1 MIFFNSLNDLFLN
14 SIKTKEIIK
23 NIVLFLLLTNLI
35 INIFA
40 VYLKENKIKKILN
53 ITCDFLLIIELI
65 LIFILFY
72 FDIKINDN
80 PLQELGID
88 AILFWMACFFHNS
101 DFFKENK
108 KKENELNETEN
119 IDNNEEEI
127 KAKITKYK
135 NNLKIIEVNDK
146 KFYLVPY
153 KSYFDY
159 NNVKELKI
167 RILNDMELCFNSFV
181 NENYLEP
188 IFSLLENEIDEKN
201 DSVYWNSLKNKV
213 LYVMIL
219 IATYIKREEL
229 INEKGKTMG
238 EISKT
243 DSLAI
248 SKKIQTLNID
258 FMIKY
263 FTNFKEDI
271 YEKFLFFAGK
281 IPNTCD
287 KEIRGTDIKVE
298 NGLFFK
304 YFDVD
309 NELNKELIDL
319 LKKQY
324 PFDIE
329 LIEKGLHPKIVG
341 MIEEITTEYQEHALY
356 GIVCNIEIELKKLV
370 EKYKNLNRYFCL
382 FK

>member
-1 MIFFNSLNDLFLN
+1 MIFFNNLNDLFLN
-14 SIKTKEIIK
+14 LIKTKELIR
-23 NIVLFLLLTNLI
+23 NITIFLLLINSI
-35 INIFA
+35 INIYF
-40 VYLKENKIKKILN
+40 VYSKKNKKNKFLN
-53 ITCDFLLIIELI
+53 FTYNFLFIIELI
-65 LIFILFY
+65 LVFILFY
-72 FDIKINDN
+72 VDIKNNVNLFD
-80 PLQELGID
+80 ELAMD
-88 AILFWMACFFHNS
+88 AFLFLMVCLFHDRTFLNE
-101 DFFKENK
+101 KE
-108 KKENELNETEN
+108 KKESELNKTEN
-119 IDNNEEEI
+119 IDNNKEEI
-127 KAKITKYK
+127 KEKITKYK
-135 NNLKIIEVNDK
+135 NNLKIIEVNDE

-181 NENYLEP
+181 NENYLDT
-188 IFSLLENEIDEKN
+188 IFSLLENEVDEKN
-201 DSVYWNSLKNKV
+201 NNMYWNTLKNKV

-229 INEKGKTMG
+229 INEKGKTIS

-263 FTNFKEDI
+263 FTNFKQDI
-271 YEKFLFFAGK
+271 FEKFLFFAGK

-287 KEIRGTDIKVE
+287 KEIRGTDIRVK

-304 YFDVD
+304 YFDVN

-329 LIEKGLHPKIVG
+329 LIEKGLQPKIVG
-341 MIEEITTEYQEHALY
+341 MIEEITTEYREHALY
-356 GIVCNIEIELKKLV
+356 GIVCNIEIELKKIV
-370 EKYKNLNRYFCL
+370 EKYK
-382 FK
+382 K

>member
-1 MIFFNSLNDLFLN
+1 MIFFNSLNNLFLN
-14 SIKTKEIIK
+14 STKTKEIIR
-23 NIVLFLLLTNLI
+23 NISIFLLLINSI
-35 INIFA
+35 INIYF
-40 VYLKENKIKKILN
+40 YSKKNKENKFLN
-53 ITCDFLLIIELI
+53 FTYNFLFIIELI
-65 LIFILFY
+65 LVFILFY
-72 FDIKINDN
+72 VDIKINEDLFN
-80 PLQELGID
+80 ELAID
-88 AILFWMACFFHNS
+88 AFLFLLVCLFHDN
-101 DFFKENK
+101 DFLNKSK
-108 KKENELNETEN
+108 KKELNETEN
-119 IDNNEEEI
+119 VDNNVEEI
-127 KAKITKYK
+127 KTKITKYK
-135 NNLKIIEVNDK
+135 NNLKIIEVNNE

-159 NNVKELKI
+159 SNVKELKI

-229 INEKGKTMG
+229 INEKGKTMS

-243 DSLAI
+243 DILAI

>member
-1 MIFFNSLNDLFLN
+1 MINS
-14 SIKTKEIIK
+14 
-23 NIVLFLLLTNLI
+23 I
-35 INIFA
+35 INIYFA
-40 VYLKENKIKKILN
+40 YSKKNKKNNFLN
-53 ITCDFLLIIELI
+53 FTYNFLFIIELI
-65 LIFILFY
+65 LVFILFY
-72 FDIKINDN
+72 VDIKNN
-80 PLQELGID
+80 VNLFNELAID
-88 AILFWMACFFHNS
+88 AFLFLLVCLFHDN
-101 DFFKENK
+101 DFLNKSK
-108 KKENELNETEN
+108 KKKLNETEN
-119 IDNNEEEI
+119 VDNNVEEI
-127 KAKITKYK
+127 KTKIMKYK
-135 NNLKIIEVNDK
+135 NNLKIIEVNNE
-146 KFYLVPY
+146 KFYLVSY

-159 NNVKELKI
+159 SNVKELKI

-229 INEKGKTMG
+229 INEKGKTMS

-258 FMIKY
+258 FITKY
-263 FTNFKEDI
+263 FTNFKQDI
-271 YEKFLFFAGK
+271 FERFLFFAGK
-281 IPNTCD
+281 IPSTCD
-287 KEIRGTDIKVE
+287 KEIRGTDIRVE

-304 YFDVD
+304 YFNVD

-329 LIEKGLHPKIVG
+329 IIEKGLHPKIVG

-370 EKYKNLNRYFCL
+370 ERYK
-382 FK
+382 K

>member
-14 SIKTKEIIK
+14 LTKTKEIIR
-23 NIVLFLLLTNLI
+23 NISIFLLLINSI
-35 INIFA
+35 INIYF
-40 VYLKENKIKKILN
+40 YSKRNKENKFLN
-53 ITCDFLLIIELI
+53 FTYNFLLIIELI
-65 LIFILFY
+65 LVFILFY
-72 FDIKINDN
+72 VDIKINEDLFN
-80 PLQELGID
+80 ELAID
-88 AILFWMACFFHNS
+88 AFLFLLVCLFHDN
-101 DFFKENK
+101 DFLNKSK
-108 KKENELNETEN
+108 KKKLNETEN
-119 IDNNEEEI
+119 VNTKLINSTEEEI
-127 KAKITKYK
+127 KTKITKYK
-135 NNLKIIEVNDK
+135 NNFKIIEVNNE

-229 INEKGKTMG
+229 INEKGKTMS

-263 FTNFKEDI
+263 FTNFKQDI
-271 YEKFLFFAGK
+271 FERFLFFAGK
-281 IPNTCD
+281 IPSTCD

-304 YFDVD
+304 YFNVD

-329 LIEKGLHPKIVG
+329 IIEKGLQPKIVG

-370 EKYKNLNRYFCL
+370 ERYK
-382 FK
+382 K

>member
-1 MIFFNSLNDLFLN
+1 MIFFNSLNDLFFN

-23 NIVLFLLLTNLI
+23 NIVLFLLLINSI
-35 INIFA
+35 INIYFA
-40 VYLKENKIKKILN
+40 YSKKNKKNKFLN
-53 ITCDFLLIIELI
+53 FTYNFLFIIELI
-65 LIFILFY
+65 LVFILFY
-72 FDIKINDN
+72 VDIKNNVNLFD
-80 PLQELGID
+80 ELAMD
-88 AILFWMACFFHNS
+88 AFLFLMVCLFHDRTFLNE
-101 DFFKENK
+101 KE
-108 KKENELNETEN
+108 KKESELNKTEN
-119 IDNNEEEI
+119 VDNNDEEI
-127 KAKITKYK
+127 KAKIMKYK
-135 NNLKIIEVNDK
+135 NNLKIIEVNDE

-181 NENYLEP
+181 NENYLDT
-188 IFSLLENEIDEKN
+188 IFSLLENEVDEKN
-201 DSVYWNSLKNKV
+201 NNIYWNILKNKV

-229 INEKGKTMG
+229 INEKSKTMS

-263 FTNFKEDI
+263 FTNFKQDI
-271 YEKFLFFAGK
+271 FERFLFFAGK
-281 IPNTCD
+281 IPNTCY

-304 YFDVD
+304 YFNVD

-329 LIEKGLHPKIVG
+329 LIEKGLQPKIVG

-370 EKYKNLNRYFCL
+370 EKYK
-382 FK
+382 K

>member
-1 MIFFNSLNDLFLN
+1 MIFFNSLNDLFFN

-23 NIVLFLLLTNLI
+23 NIVLFLLLINSI
-35 INIFA
+35 INIYFA
-40 VYLKENKIKKILN
+40 YSKKNKKNKFLN
-53 ITCDFLLIIELI
+53 FTYNFLFIIELI
-65 LIFILFY
+65 LVFILFY
-72 FDIKINDN
+72 VDIKNNVNLFD
-80 PLQELGID
+80 ELAMD
-88 AILFWMACFFHNS
+88 AFLFLMVCLFHDRTFLNE
-101 DFFKENK
+101 KE
-108 KKENELNETEN
+108 KKESELNKTEN

-127 KAKITKYK
+127 KAKVMKYK
-135 NNLKIIEVNDK
+135 NNLKIIEVNDE

-167 RILNDMELCFNSFV
+167 RILNDMELCFNSFI
-181 NENYLEP
+181 NENYLEA
-188 IFSLLENEIDEKN
+188 IFVLFENEIDEKN
-201 DSVYWNSLKNKV
+201 NIEYWNSLKNKV

-229 INEKGKTMG
+229 INEKGKAIS

-248 SKKIQTLNID
+248 SKKIQTLNIE

-263 FTNFKEDI
+263 FTNFKQDI
-271 YEKFLFFAGK
+271 FEKFLFFAGK

-287 KEIRGTDIKVE
+287 KEIRGTDIRVE

-329 LIEKGLHPKIVG
+329 IIEKGLHPKIVG

-370 EKYKNLNRYFCL
+370 ERYK
-382 FK
+382 K

>member
-1 MIFFNSLNDLFLN
+1 MIFLNNLNNLFLN
-14 SIKTKEIIK
+14 SIKTKVVIQ
-23 NIVLFLLLTNLI
+23 NITIFLLLITSI
-35 INIFA
+35 INIYF
-40 VYLKENKIKKILN
+40 VYSKKNRKNKFLN
-53 ITCDFLLIIELI
+53 FTYNFLFIIELI
-65 LIFILFY
+65 LVFIIFY
-72 FDIKINDN
+72 VDIKINENLFDK
-80 PLQELGID
+80 LAVD
-88 AILFWMACFFHNS
+88 AFLFLMICLFHDRTFLNE
-101 DFFKENK
+101 KEK
-108 KKENELNETEN
+108 RESELNKTEN
-119 IDNNEEEI
+119 VDNNTEEI
-127 KAKITKYK
+127 KTKITKYK
-135 NNLKIIEVNDK
+135 NNLKIIEVNNE

-167 RILNDMELCFNSFV
+167 RILNDMELCFNNFV

-201 DSVYWNSLKNKV
+201 DSVYWNNLKNKV

-229 INEKGKTMG
+229 INEKGKTIS

-263 FTNFKEDI
+263 FTNFKQDI
-271 YEKFLFFAGK
+271 FERFLFFAGK

-304 YFDVD
+304 YFNVD

-329 LIEKGLHPKIVG
+329 IIEKGLQPKIVG

-370 EKYKNLNRYFCL
+370 ERYK
-382 FK
+382 K

>member
-1 MIFFNSLNDLFLN
+1 MNFTYNFLF
-14 SIKTKEIIK
+14 
-23 NIVLFLLLTNLI
+23 
-35 INIFA
+35 
-40 VYLKENKIKKILN
+40 
-53 ITCDFLLIIELI
+53 IIELI
-65 LIFILFY
+65 LVFIIFY
-72 FDIKINDN
+72 VDIKINENLFDK
-80 PLQELGID
+80 LAVD
-88 AILFWMACFFHNS
+88 AFLFLMICLFHDRTFLNE
-101 DFFKENK
+101 KEK
-108 KKENELNETEN
+108 RESELNKTEN
-119 IDNNEEEI
+119 VDNNTEEI
-127 KAKITKYK
+127 KTKITKYK
-135 NNLKIIEVNDK
+135 NNLKIIEVNNE

-167 RILNDMELCFNSFV
+167 RILNDMELCFNNFV

-201 DSVYWNSLKNKV
+201 DSVYWNNLKNKV

-229 INEKGKTMG
+229 INEKGKTIS

-263 FTNFKEDI
+263 FTNFKQDI
-271 YEKFLFFAGK
+271 FERFLFFAGK

-304 YFDVD
+304 YFNVD

-329 LIEKGLHPKIVG
+329 IIEKGLQPKIVG

-370 EKYKNLNRYFCL
+370 ERYK
-382 FK
+382 K

>member
-1 MIFFNSLNDLFLN
+1 MFFFNSLNDLFLN
-14 SIKTKEIIK
+14 LTKTKEIIR
-23 NIVLFLLLTNLI
+23 NISIFLLLINSI
-35 INIFA
+35 INIYF
-40 VYLKENKIKKILN
+40 YSKRNKENKFLN
-53 ITCDFLLIIELI
+53 FTYNFLLIIELI
-65 LIFILFY
+65 LVFILFY
-72 FDIKINDN
+72 VDIKINEDLFN
-80 PLQELGID
+80 ELAID
-88 AILFWMACFFHNS
+88 AFLFLLVCLFHDN
-101 DFFKENK
+101 DFLNKSK
-108 KKENELNETEN
+108 KKKLNETEN
-119 IDNNEEEI
+119 VNTKLINSTEEEI
-127 KAKITKYK
+127 KTKITKYK
-135 NNLKIIEVNDK
+135 NNFKIIEVNNE

-229 INEKGKTMG
+229 INEKGKTMS

-263 FTNFKEDI
+263 FTNFKQDI
-271 YEKFLFFAGK
+271 FERFLFFAGK
-281 IPNTCD
+281 IPSTCD

-304 YFDVD
+304 YFNVD

-329 LIEKGLHPKIVG
+329 IIEKGLQPKIVG

-370 EKYKNLNRYFCL
+370 ERYK
-382 FK
+382 K